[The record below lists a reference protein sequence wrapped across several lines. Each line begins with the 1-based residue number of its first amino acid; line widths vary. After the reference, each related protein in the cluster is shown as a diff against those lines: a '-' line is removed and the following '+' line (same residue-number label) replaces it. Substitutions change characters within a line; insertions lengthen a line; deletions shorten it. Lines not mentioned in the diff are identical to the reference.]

1 MQWFEGYAFGRVAQ
15 HSLRTLGEIA
25 LKKQKMVDL
34 APHELTAIDF
44 LARRVSEAEALKL
57 SPVSLDIL
65 LVFTDGACEGES
77 DRFGSIGG
85 VIVDKAGRCYQH
97 FSCEVPTDFMR
108 VALSESSNPIYEL
121 ELLPIYVAI
130 CIWGQL
136 MQSAHVVFLP
146 GQRCCQ
152 GSLVQRLRRHQTWA
166 KHSATCHG
174 GRKQVEAEVLVRP
187 GT

>member
-25 LKKQKMVDL
+25 LKKQKVVDL

-57 SPVSLDIL
+57 SPVSLDTL

-136 MQSAHVVFLP
+136 MQSAHVVFYLDNDAARAALCK
-146 GQRCCQ
+146 GYGGTRL
-152 GSLVQRLRRHQTWA
+152 GSLGTPGYLVTQIYPT
-166 KHSATCHG
+166 
-174 GRKQVEAEVLVRP
+174 VLAVWIALK
-187 GT
+187 